1 MEGNEKVE
9 RKFGVQSDRSGN
21 IKLRVRSFV
30 YKGEPLSKWVQKK
43 TLTMKLLKNVGLCIV
58 SYENCRT
65 KTSMLGKGSFD

>member
-30 YKGEPLSKWVQKK
+30 YKGEPLSKRFRKR
-43 TLTMKLLKNVGLCIV
+43 L
-58 SYENCRT
+58 ER
-65 KTSMLGKGSFD
+65 